1 MKKHKFGHGFSMIW
15 VILFMSVG
23 AILSGLVSI
32 RMGTVTDAALLQDM
46 TTVMAVAKTTLIL
59 SSIGLIVRLFN
70 NYFEK
75 KYLESTL
82 RNLKSDYMEGLLKL
96 SPVQLY
102 QLKGSDYISNLT
114 HDMDRLETQ
123 YYQNLL
129 RIVSLVISLIVSIV
143 ILVRIWWGFIIVSV
157 ILGAIFVYLAR
168 KTSKPVKKEEKKKS
182 QALVQY
188 TNFVEESLLG
198 FEVITQHQLEKS
210 RHDKFEKLSQNLK
223 SQQYQVEKKMTL
235 VDGLN
240 GGVQSLIIAVLMV
253 LGLLA
258 SVKTGMSLGE
268 TLVVIMMFSNLIFP
282 IQRLTPMITEMNAI
296 SELFDTFD
304 NNLKVIKTDGDLTV
318 SKFDG
323 FKFESGSLGYDQP
336 ILKDVNFEILK
347 HEKVLIVGPSGAG
360 KSTLLKTLLR
370 QVEPLA
376 GTLSLNRHN
385 IKDISLDHYY
395 QLMSIV
401 DQIGFIFSGSVQEN
415 VSLLGN
421 GSTHAVLDKVK
432 MGYLN
437 ESKVLKND
445 GSNLSG
451 GERARLLLAR
461 SHFFDKEVILCDEIL
476 SALDQDVAR
485 TIESDVLDTDKT
497 VINISHIVFE
507 DNLEKYDKFLIVD
520 QGSVKVSYDKDE
532 ILSRML
538 EYDLLAVR

>member
-1 MKKHKFGHGFSMIW
+1 
-15 VILFMSVG
+15 
-23 AILSGLVSI
+23 
-32 RMGTVTDAALLQDM
+32 
-46 TTVMAVAKTTLIL
+46 
-59 SSIGLIVRLFN
+59 
-70 NYFEK
+70 
-75 KYLESTL
+75 
-82 RNLKSDYMEGLLKL
+82 
-96 SPVQLY
+96 
-102 QLKGSDYISNLT
+102 
-114 HDMDRLETQ
+114 
-123 YYQNLL
+123 
-129 RIVSLVISLIVSIV
+129 
-143 ILVRIWWGFIIVSV
+143 
-157 ILGAIFVYLAR
+157 
-168 KTSKPVKKEEKKKS
+168 
-182 QALVQY
+182 
-188 TNFVEESLLG
+188 
-198 FEVITQHQLEKS
+198 
-210 RHDKFEKLSQNLK
+210 
-223 SQQYQVEKKMTL
+223 
-235 VDGLN
+235 
-240 GGVQSLIIAVLMV
+240 
-253 LGLLA
+253 
-258 SVKTGMSLGE
+258 
-268 TLVVIMMFSNLIFP
+268 
-282 IQRLTPMITEMNAI
+282 
-296 SELFDTFD
+296 
-304 NNLKVIKTDGDLTV
+304 
-318 SKFDG
+318 
-323 FKFESGSLGYDQP
+323 
-336 ILKDVNFEILK
+336 
-347 HEKVLIVGPSGAG
+347 
-360 KSTLLKTLLR
+360 LKTLLR